1 MARKRAR
8 FSSSFQ
14 PRKTLE
20 ERQAGSGLQATVMKK
35 EGKRGIA
42 RGEVNEKEGRAVD
55 VSLSRVTRSSRKGGG
70 GRWPVLKL
78 EPRKPDRRFADSR
91 G

>member
-8 FSSSFQ
+8 SSSSFQ
-14 PRKTLE
+14 PRKTLK

-55 VSLSRVTRSSRKGGG
+55 VSLSRVTRSSRKGG
-70 GRWPVLKL
+70 RWPVLKL